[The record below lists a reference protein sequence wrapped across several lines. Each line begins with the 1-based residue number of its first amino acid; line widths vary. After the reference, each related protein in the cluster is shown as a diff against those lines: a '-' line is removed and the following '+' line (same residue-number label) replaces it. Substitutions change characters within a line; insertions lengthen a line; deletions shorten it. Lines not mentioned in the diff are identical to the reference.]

1 MIILRITSGLG
12 NQMFQYAFYTLLK
25 EKYKDT
31 EVLCDTMWFH
41 NNFEG
46 REYELERIFSGVNG
60 SLFEI
65 KKASLSQIVNLSGKV
80 PNIFD
85 GKLGNVFDKCRRYIN
100 RVLKDTKLKNRR
112 PYILEQYAE
121 DAPDGKTFF
130 DAVMNLDTT
139 KDWYITG
146 FFIEE
151 RFYSQVIDV
160 VRKQLVFPVL
170 SEEWNIEYADKINN
184 CDSVSI
190 HVRRGDYLSDI
201 YKDKFLTLGRE
212 YYEAAVKI
220 ICDEVKNRAQI
231 EGRDANIKFFI
242 FSDDSDFVNREFD
255 WLENKIIITGNTG
268 SLSYRDM
275 QLMSMCKYNITANST
290 FSQWG
295 ALLNVCPSHLTVY
308 PRKYMKDAD
317 NEVKSDNTWIM
328 I

>member
-1 MIILRITSGLG
+1 MIVLRITSGLG

-31 EVLCDTMWFH
+31 KVVCDTMWFH

-46 REYELERIFSGVNG
+46 RKYELEDIFSGVKG

-65 KKASLSQIVNLSGKV
+65 EKADLRQIVNMSGKV

-85 GKLGNVFDKCRRYIN
+85 GKAGDIFDKVRRYIN
-100 RVLKDTKLKNRR
+100 RLLKDTKLKKRK
-112 PYILEQYAE
+112 PYILEQYGE
-121 DAPDGKTFF
+121 DALGEEEFF
-130 DAVMNLDTT
+130 NAVMNLDTSR
-139 KDWYITG
+139 DWYITG

-151 RFYSQVIDV
+151 KFYSTVLDI
-160 VRKQLVFPVL
+160 VRKKLVFPDL

-190 HVRRGDYLSDI
+190 HVRRGDYLSEL
-201 YKDKFLTLGRE
+201 YKDKFLTLGKDYYETAVRYIRE
-212 YYEAAVKI
+212 YAEKQAA
-220 ICDEVKNRAQI
+220 AS
-231 EGRDANIKFFI
+231 GREANIRFFV
-242 FSDDSDFVNREFD
+242 FSDDAEFVSKEFD
-255 WLENKIIITGNTG
+255 WLENKTIITGNTG
-268 SLSYRDM
+268 SLSFRDM

-308 PRKYMKDAD
+308 PRKYMSDSD
-317 NEVKSDNTWIM
+317 NEVKNDETWIM